1 MTSTNARNHAKA
13 IRVDD
18 ALQMLQLHHAVMHQ
32 PISSIA
38 TEDSGT
44 SVVDT
49 HASTSFCEVDS
60 PLSAMQDHI
69 DVLATAA
76 VPPASVF
83 NGAHSFQD
91 FACTCI
97 LDSMQHS
104 SASPASVSS
113 PKAADARPYG
123 LHHSQFSYTSK
134 DSNPILFHS
143 EPHTFCHH
151 QGASTNAEAAATAT
165 TSTEAL
171 TTTSADS
178 VITTASS
185 ATPEKAGS
193 MAGAQAL
200 ASAREQHYAQM
211 HKMHVDAIQSA
222 YAYASALHQVHEM
235 QAKLSMLHGQLL
247 QKLTAQHMLQQVKD
261 KQLSEPS
268 HESSEAYGHH
278 ASQTTQQLQPNVAQ
292 LTKEHCI

>member
-1 MTSTNARNHAKA
+1 MTSTNARNHARA
-13 IRVDD
+13 IRIDD
-18 ALQMLQLHHAVMHQ
+18 ALQLLQLHHAVMHQ
-32 PISSIA
+32 HISSIA

-49 HASTSFCEVDS
+49 HASTALCNADS
-60 PLSAMQDHI
+60 QLSAMQDHI

-83 NGAHSFQD
+83 NGAHSFND

-104 SASPASVSS
+104 SASTASVSS
-113 PKAADARPYG
+113 PKAVDTSSCSH
-123 LHHSQFSYTSK
+123 HHSQISYTSK

-143 EPHTFCHH
+143 EPHTFCH
-151 QGASTNAEAAATAT
+151 QQAAPTNAKTAASATS
-165 TSTEAL
+165 STEAF

-178 VITTASS
+178 VITAASS
-185 ATPEKAGS
+185 ATHEEAGS
-193 MAGAQAL
+193 MAGAQASV
-200 ASAREQHYAQM
+200 SARDQHYAQM

-222 YAYASALHQVHEM
+222 YTYASALHQVHEM

-261 KQLSEPS
+261 KHLSEAS
-268 HESSEAYGHH
+268 HQPREAYRHH
-278 ASQTTQQLQPNVAQ
+278 SSPSTQQLQPNVAQ